1 MGFRDEILRGIRVA
15 AILFALGL
23 LVVVIVRMVHV
34 NLAASA
40 PLAAQPVDSPK
51 AAPKPA
57 IIGGSVPPGSIPP
70 PPPSRG
76 NAAKLVRARD

>member
-1 MGFRDEILRGIRVA
+1 MHFRDEILRGIRVA
-15 AILFALGL
+15 AILFTLGL

-34 NLAASA
+34 DLSASA
-40 PLAAQPVDSPK
+40 PAAEHP
-51 AAPKPA
+51 AEAPKPA

-76 NAAKLVRARD
+76 NATKLVRTQD